1 MVCWEPKTMTQELMM
16 SVTQTASRGDA
27 AELPPD
33 KRIGFQRYKLRAQL
47 LSQGRTDTVL
57 AQSDVMQLRLKVYA
71 SGGENG
77 LHTHAKEDH
86 TFLILQ
92 GRARFYD
99 RDGEATEV
107 GPLEGIFIPAGAFYR
122 FEAISSEELVLFRV
136 GARTTADR
144 KGPDRLNVR
153 GEPMAGDSA
162 ENKRV
167 ETIYK
172 EGQFFG

>member
-1 MVCWEPKTMTQELMM
+1 M
-16 SVTQTASRGDA
+16 SVTHATTSQDEASA
-27 AELPPD
+27 AEARS
-33 KRIGFQRYKLRAQL
+33 KKSFERYKLRAQL

-99 RDGEATEV
+99 QDDETTDV
-107 GPLEGIFIPAGAFYR
+107 GALEGIFIPAGAFYR
-122 FEAISSEELVLFRV
+122 FEAISTEELVLFRV
-136 GARTTADR
+136 GARTTADKR
-144 KGPDRLNVR
+144 GPDRLNVE
-153 GEPMAGDSA
+153 GQAMAGDSA

-167 ETIYK
+167 DTIYK

>member
-1 MVCWEPKTMTQELMM
+1 M
-16 SVTQTASRGDA
+16 SATHATTHQDEAGA
-27 AELPPD
+27 AETRSN
-33 KRIGFQRYKLRAQL
+33 KSVAFQPYKLRAQL

-77 LHTHAKEDH
+77 LHTHATEDH
-86 TFLILQ
+86 TFLVLQ

-99 RDGEATEV
+99 QSDETTDV
-107 GPLEGIFIPAGAFYR
+107 GRLEGIFIPAGAYYR
-122 FEAISSEELVLFRV
+122 FEAISTEELVLFRV
-136 GARTTADR
+136 GARTKAHGQ
-144 KGPDRLNVR
+144 GPSRLNIK
-153 GEPMAGDSA
+153 GQSMEGHSP

>member
-1 MVCWEPKTMTQELMM
+1 M
-16 SVTQTASRGDA
+16 SVMPATTSKDPNAA
-27 AELPPD
+27 AEEPSTIP
-33 KRIGFQRYKLRAQL
+33 FQRYKLRAQL
-47 LSQGRTDTVL
+47 LSQGRTDTVI

-99 RDGEATEV
+99 QDDETTEV

-122 FEAISSEELVLFRV
+122 FEAISAEELVLFRV
-136 GARTTADR
+136 GARTTKDQR
-144 KGPDRLNVR
+144 GPDRLNIK
-153 GEPMAGDSA
+153 GQTMAGDSA

-172 EGQFFG
+172 DGKFFG

>member
-1 MVCWEPKTMTQELMM
+1 M
-16 SVTQTASRGDA
+16 SITHATKDQDA
-27 AELPPD
+27 AGAAGP
-33 KRIGFQRYKLRAQL
+33 RSRTSIAFQPYKLRAQL

-77 LHTHAKEDH
+77 LHTHAHEDH
-86 TFLILQ
+86 TFLVLQ

-99 RDGEATEV
+99 QDDNATDV
-107 GPLEGIFIPAGAFYR
+107 GRHEGIFIPAGAYYR
-122 FEAISSEELVLFRV
+122 FEAISTEELVLFRV
-136 GARTTADR
+136 GARTKADAQ
-144 KGPDRLNVR
+144 GESRLNIKGR
-153 GEPMAGDSA
+153 PMHGDSA

-172 EGQFFG
+172 EGQFFE

>member
-1 MVCWEPKTMTQELMM
+1 M
-16 SVTQTASRGDA
+16 SVTHATTSQGEAGVAEASSGKSIA
-27 AELPPD
+27 FE
-33 KRIGFQRYKLRAQL
+33 RYKLRAQL

-86 TFLILQ
+86 TFLVLQ

-99 RDGEATEV
+99 QEDETTEV

-136 GARTTADR
+136 GARTTADKR
-144 KGPDRLNVR
+144 GPDRLNVK
-153 GEPMAGDSA
+153 GQAMAGDSA

>member
-1 MVCWEPKTMTQELMM
+1 MIQELMM
-16 SVTQTASRGDA
+16 SVTQPTTSRNDA
-27 AELPPD
+27 AESPRD

-57 AQSDVMQLRLKVYA
+57 AQSDMMQLRLKVYA

-86 TFLILQ
+86 TFLVLQ

-107 GPLEGIFIPAGAFYR
+107 GRLEGIFIPAGAFYR
-122 FEAISSEELVLFRV
+122 FEAISTEELVLFRV
-136 GARTTADR
+136 GARTTVDGR
-144 KGPDRLNVR
+144 GPDRLNAR

>member
-1 MVCWEPKTMTQELMM
+1 M
-16 SVTQTASRGDA
+16 SATHATTHQGGSGA
-27 AELPPD
+27 AETRSD
-33 KRIGFQRYKLRAQL
+33 RGIAFQPYKLRAQL
-47 LSQGRTDTVL
+47 LSQGRTDTIL

-77 LHTHAKEDH
+77 LHTHATEDH
-86 TFLILQ
+86 TFLVLQ

-99 RDGEATEV
+99 QRDDTTDV
-107 GPLEGIFIPAGAFYR
+107 GRLEGIFIPAGAYYR
-122 FEAISSEELVLFRV
+122 FEAVSTEELVLFRV
-136 GARTTADR
+136 GARTKAD
-144 KGPDRLNVR
+144 GQDPSRLNIR
-153 GEPMAGDSA
+153 GQAMEGHSA